1 MSSEEQISKRDR
13 ENYLIKLKKEFA
25 YAGVSIPELIDV
37 DGEHIRLRS
46 FTLEIT
52 RKRGNITPGDLAE
65 ADRIAALVRKY
76 RNAIV
81 KKIASADMTKN
92 EADSL
97 INTAAGLSR
106 ALDTLDRAREPK
118 ISVTEASRKAKLEE
132 GRRWLG
138 MVKKIYSRETKRDE
152 FQ

>member
-1 MSSEEQISKRDR
+1 MSGGDKISKRDR
-13 ENYLIKLKKEFA
+13 ETYLIKLKKEFA
-25 YAGVSIPELIDV
+25 YAGVSIPELLDA

-52 RKRGNITPGDLAE
+52 RKKGSITPEDLAE
-65 ADRIAALVRKY
+65 VDRVAALVRKY

-81 KKIASADMTKN
+81 KKITSADLTKD
-92 EADSL
+92 EADRL
-97 INTAAGLSR
+97 FTTAAGLSR
-106 ALDTLDRAREPK
+106 ALDTLGRAHEPK
-118 ISVTEASRKAKLEE
+118 VSVTEASRKARLED

-138 MVKKIYSRETKRDE
+138 MVKKIYDRETKRDE

>member
-1 MSSEEQISKRDR
+1 MSGGDKISKRDR

-25 YAGVSIPELIDV
+25 YTGVSIPEILDA
-37 DGEHIRLRS
+37 DGEQIRLRS
-46 FTLEIT
+46 FTLEIS
-52 RKRGNITPGDLAE
+52 RKKGNISPEDLAE
-65 ADRIAALVRKY
+65 ADRIAALVRKH

-81 KKIASADMTKN
+81 KNIGSADLTKA

-97 INTAAGLSR
+97 FSTAAGLSR
-106 ALDTLDRAREPK
+106 ALDTLDRAHEPK
-118 ISVTEASRKAKLEE
+118 MSVTEASRKAKLEE

-138 MVKKIYSRETKRDE
+138 MVKKIYDREKKRDG